1 MKKNLV
7 LSFNLDKKYDREIY
21 EALQNL
27 SGVGISRQGMIKRI
41 FYYTLVKKTDKQVDD
56 GNKNINDNKLSDFFK
71 DLEE

>member
-1 MKKNLV
+1 MKKNIV

-41 FYYTLVKKTDKQVDD
+41 FYYTLVKKADKQVNDE
-56 GNKNINDNKLSDFFK
+56 NKNIEDNKLTDFFK

>member
-1 MKKNLV
+1 MKKNIV

-21 EALQNL
+21 EALKSL

-41 FYYTLVKKTDKQVDD
+41 FYYTLVKKADKQVNDES
-56 GNKNINDNKLSDFFK
+56 KNIEDNKLADFFK